1 MAEKVKF
8 GLINYKK
15 IIKIIGNII
24 VFCVMVLA
32 IFLLFITVT
41 AKKDSDGASN
51 IFGYQIRFIK
61 SDSMEKNEFT
71 NVSKY
76 EIKDIKTKSL
86 VFIKLKPQNTDEL
99 AEWYSNLKIG
109 DVLTF
114 KYLYTKQETITH
126 RIVDI
131 KDNNKGGYLIYLEG
145 DNKGSSNT
153 ITLKQIIDTSAENS
167 PNFIIGKV
175 TKTSYFLGNLYY
187 IFRSPI
193 GIICLIII
201 PCLTIIIF
209 HIIKIINLF
218 TKEKRKKSLEALEE
232 LNELK
237 KRLIELEQKN

>member
-99 AEWYSNLKIG
+99 AEWYSDLKIG

-131 KDNNKGGYLIYLEG
+131 KDNNKGGYLIYLEAIPIVTDVVTLLG
-145 DNKGSSNT
+145 KPNK
-153 ITLKQIIDTSAENS
+153 D
-167 PNFIIGKV
+167 V
-175 TKTSYFLGNLYY
+175 
-187 IFRSPI
+187 
-193 GIICLIII
+193 
-201 PCLTIIIF
+201 
-209 HIIKIINLF
+209 
-218 TKEKRKKSLEALEE
+218 
-232 LNELK
+232 
-237 KRLIELEQKN
+237 KNPFVS